1 MTDMR
6 EYAAQHGWEVGSH
19 LRYAGGVGPSSVI
32 TSIEADEVR
41 ISTPGDFP
49 GRLTGGSS
57 SALEKW
63 TLDWQYRAEKAE
75 AAVQRARDAA
85 VSIIAAVEDW
95 QNNEHEAAMKELREW
110 QRRAEVAEA
119 EGQRLRGV
127 LEETVYSWMQKAE
140 TLEAEV
146 VNLSKELVL
155 AKATIQRVR
164 GVINEGRK
172 HRGWGYD
179 DDYDSGWDGCANDV
193 ERALVVVPDE

>member
-57 SALEKW
+57 SGLEKW

-75 AAVQRARDAA
+75 AAIAR
-85 VSIIAAVEDW
+85 VRV
-95 QNNEHEAAMKELREW
+95 M
-110 QRRAEVAEA
+110 AEA
-119 EGQRLRGV
+119 EIATHDELEGTYATVSAKALLRALDGSGDV
-127 LEETVYSWMQKAE
+127 LVRDAVTAM
-140 TLEAEV
+140 
-146 VNLSKELVL
+146 LSEDAPLIDPDCRDGKHSSCVGGPCECPCHELV
-155 AKATIQRVR
+155 
-164 GVINEGRK
+164 
-172 HRGWGYD
+172 
-179 DDYDSGWDGCANDV
+179 DGDA
-193 ERALVVVPDE
+193 